1 MPHSVASDLGLNC
14 FHMAQKKDAALIWA
28 TQQVLRVTNIRV
40 HMSFNFHHI
49 MSNDTFQQLFLLS
62 IQQLLP
68 LKQDLFHYKTE
79 YKYCTD
85 LLLGYT

>member
-1 MPHSVASDLGLNC
+1 MQLSVASDLGLNC
-14 FHMAQKKDAALIWA
+14 FHMYHKKGVRLIWVS
-28 TQQVLRVTNIRV
+28 QPVLRDTNIRV
-40 HMSFNFHHI
+40 DMSFIFHHI

-62 IQQLLP
+62 IQQLRP

-79 YKYCTD
+79 HKYCTD